1 MSAILELDGLTKSF
15 GNLVAVNDV
24 SLTLEPGDCFGFIGP
39 NGAGKTTTIR
49 IIATLL
55 EPTAGTVIVDGA
67 DVRNNADHIRAVVGY
82 MPDFFGVYDDV
93 TVYEYLDFF
102 ASAYRIPF
110 DRRPRIIEDVLELAD
125 LGAKRDTFVDTLSR
139 GMKQRLCLAKTLVHD
154 PKLLLLD
161 EPAAGMNPFEV
172 GALMELIR
180 FVKERFK
187 LTVLLIEHQMKVVM
201 GVCERVVVM
210 DFGEVIA
217 QGAPEAIQ
225 QDPKVIEAYLG
236 K

>member
-1 MSAILELDGLTKSF
+1 
-15 GNLVAVNDV
+15 V
-24 SLTLEPGDCFGFIGP
+24 S
-39 NGAGKTTTIR
+39 
-49 IIATLL
+49 
-55 EPTAGTVIVDGA
+55 
-67 DVRNNADHIRAVVGY
+67 
-82 MPDFFGVYDDV
+82 
-93 TVYEYLDFF
+93 
-102 ASAYRIPF
+102 
-110 DRRPRIIEDVLELAD
+110 
-125 LGAKRDTFVDTLSR
+125 
-139 GMKQRLCLAKTLVHD
+139 D
-154 PKLLLLD
+154 PKILLLD

-172 GALMELIR
+172 GTLMELIR
-180 FVKERFK
+180 FIKERFK